1 MADYILDPGETIV
14 ERINRSL
21 ADLIPV
27 LVSSVLIVAAA
38 LFGVFVYTRFPA
50 QFPAFVTPSIMFS
63 IVAILFFVVVLMVL
77 SAIYVYLHNYLV
89 ITNLHLIK
97 VQQTG
102 LFARQTAELRF
113 GNIEDVKGG
122 RRGILGTILDFGDIE
137 VQTAGASENFMF
149 RTVDHPQ
156 LVADH
161 ILEFQDELRTAAR
174 AANTTEAG
182 EAAQRAGQ

>member
-1 MADYILDPGETIV
+1 
-14 ERINRSL
+14 
-21 ADLIPV
+21 
-27 LVSSVLIVAAA
+27 
-38 LFGVFVYTRFPA
+38 
-50 QFPAFVTPSIMFS
+50 
-63 IVAILFFVVVLMVL
+63 
-77 SAIYVYLHNYLV
+77 
-89 ITNLHLIK
+89 
-97 VQQTG
+97 
-102 LFARQTAELRF
+102 LRF